1 MWYTIDGD
9 GMNKKIRFDRVII
22 FFVAAIIVAFVCFYT
37 ILNLFKGV
45 NNIFTSKEM
54 FVASN
59 YLTVPLYDLN
69 YNKVDEL
76 IRGTKVIILA
86 DKNVNNNVEY
96 YKISYNKKEYFVLAA
111 ALVEE
116 LKEVVLEKEM
126 FVRTPLTLYESI
138 DDIKIKGMVEK
149 GEKLEILGYNKLNDD
164 GSVDIYKVKYGEQE
178 GYVYS
183 KYLVASEEESLKNY
197 DEDGIYQIH
206 KKRGDSWGGGDAANL
221 DYYPYEKPKFENN
234 VMPSEVRS
242 LYMNAGVINNVD
254 KYIDL
259 AKKSGINAIV
269 VDIKDNTSPAYPA
282 NAMKE
287 YSPTNYDKAINSYD
301 EYKNAIKKIKDAG
314 LYAIGRITVFK
325 DSYYSKDHPED
336 TIIDT
341 ATGNSYNHDGS
352 YWPSA
357 YNRDV
362 WEFNVSLAIESVK
375 EMGFNEIQFDYVRF
389 PDRVG
394 SLEDAGKIS
403 YNNTYKEDKAEAIQR
418 FVMYA
423 CDEIHKYNAY
433 VSIDVFGEAAHTYVT
448 AYGQY
453 WPAISNV
460 ADVISG
466 MPYRDHFYK
475 YEYGFETPVWT
486 IPYDLLN
493 LWGEDFVTKR
503 QEEIPTPAIVRTW
516 IQVYDTSK
524 SPATHYDSSMVA
536 KQISGLYD
544 AGLTG
549 GFMTWNGSSS
559 LEKYNEV
566 SSAFGKEY

>member
-1 MWYTIDGD
+1 M
-9 GMNKKIRFDRVII
+9 KHKRAKIRIDRVII
-22 FFVAAIIVAFVCFYT
+22 FIIGVLIISYICFM
-37 ILNLFKGV
+37 ILKTLFKGV
-45 NNIFTSKEM
+45 SNLVFNNDMYI
-54 FVASN
+54 ASDT
-59 YLTVPLYDLN
+59 LQVSLYDMN
-69 YNKVDEL
+69 YNEVDKINRGVKVTILKD
-76 IRGTKVIILA
+76 KII
-86 DKNVNNNVEY
+86 NNDQEY
-96 YKISYNKKEYFVLAA
+96 YKINYQNVDYYVLANN
-111 ALVEE
+111 LTKEE
-116 LKEVVLEKEM
+116 KDVVLEKEM
-126 FVRTPLTLYESI
+126 YVRTSLTLYENLDS
-138 DDIKIKGMVEK
+138 IKIKGLIKK
-149 GEKLEILGYNKLNDD
+149 GSKIEILDYDFLNED
-164 GSVDIYKVKYGEQE
+164 GSVNMYKVKYNDDE
-178 GYVYS
+178 GYVYG
-183 KYLVASEEESLKNY
+183 KYLVNDEEAALANY
-197 DEDGIYQIH
+197 DEEGNYQIH

-466 MPYRDHFYK
+466 MPYPDHFYK